1 MSRPVL
7 VVDNGSAGQ
16 RQRGLVAVCVASF
29 EGVGRTTSQLGSEA
43 AGAATAEYAKRL
55 SSLAGTGDQ
64 LIQIHE
70 AKHCL
75 LLRRLCD
82 ESEAA
87 AAGARLES
95 VFSEPFRFRD
105 LSIPLQVRAGI
116 AWGVDQDADAESLF
130 RAAETARE
138 AARSSERMV
147 QLADATLLAD
157 MRRRWELNDQVDE
170 ALARH
175 QLKLYYQPKMAAG
188 EHRLV
193 GAEGLVRWEHPD
205 GLLTPAQFLPH
216 LEADK
221 MMAMTQHLVRQCVR
235 DLAGNPWLPP
245 LSLNLDADIAD
256 EASLL
261 ELIMDELT
269 VWHVDP
275 ARLMIEIAEA
285 GLVRRLDRLLEGLAG
300 LRGRG
305 VRISMDDFGTGGAAL
320 ARFPRLLVDEVKIDR
335 CFVLGIEHHAAH
347 RYLAGMMTEL
357 AHYFGMSVVAEGVET
372 EAAAD
377 SLRET
382 GCDTLQGFLFS
393 PPLPLD
399 EFSRWVA
406 RQPEPGDC
414 A

>member
-1 MSRPVL
+1 MPAKLDHFDSEILRVL
-7 VVDNGSAGQ
+7 HNDGRLTINDLSA
-16 RQRGLVAVCVASF
+16 RIGLSP
-29 EGVGRTTSQLGSEA
+29 SP
-43 AGAATAEYAKRL
+43 TA
-55 SSLAGTGDQ
+55 
-64 LIQIHE
+64 
-70 AKHCL
+70 
-75 LLRRLCD
+75 RRLRHL
-82 ESEAA
+82 EEIGVITGYAALINEATL
-87 AAGARLES
+87 GFGFT
-95 VFSEPFRFRD
+95 VFVS
-105 LSIPLQVRAGI
+105 
-116 AWGVDQDADAESLF
+116 
-130 RAAETARE
+130 
-138 AARSSERMV
+138 V
-147 QLADATLLAD
+147 QLDK
-157 MRRRWELNDQVDE
+157 QVDE

-377 SLRET
+377 SLREA

>member
-7 VVDNGSAGQ
+7 VVDNGSAGR

-29 EGVGRTTSQLGSEA
+29 EGVGRTTSQLGSAA
-43 AGAATAEYAKRL
+43 AGAATAEYARRL
-55 SSLAGTGDQ
+55 SSLVGAGDQ

-75 LLRRLCD
+75 LLRCLCD
-82 ESEAA
+82 EHEAA
-87 AAGARLES
+87 AAGSRFEAT
-95 VFSEPFRFRD
+95 FAEPFRFRD
-105 LSIPLQVRAGI
+105 LAIHLEVRAGI

-138 AARSSERMV
+138 AARSSDRTV
-147 QLADATLLAD
+147 QLADQALLAD
-157 MRRRWELNDQVDE
+157 MRRRWELNDRVDD
-170 ALARH
+170 ALCRH
-175 QLKLYYQPKMAAG
+175 QLKLYYQPKVCAG
-188 EHRLV
+188 ERRLV

-216 LEADK
+216 LQADK
-221 MMAMTQHLVRQCVR
+221 MMALTRHLVRQCIR

-275 ARLMIEIAEA
+275 SRLMIEIPEA
-285 GLVRRLDRLLEGLAG
+285 GLVRRLDRLLEGLAA

-305 VRISMDDFGTGGAAL
+305 VRLSMDDFGTGGAAL
-320 ARFPRLLVDEVKIDR
+320 ARFPGLLVDEVKIDR
-335 CFVLGIEHHAAH
+335 AFVLGVEHHAAH
-347 RYLAGMMTEL
+347 RYLAGVMTDL
-357 AHYFGMSVVAEGVET
+357 GHYFGMTVVAEGVET
-372 EAAAD
+372 ESAAD
-377 SLRET
+377 CLQEV
-382 GCDTLQGFLFS
+382 GCDTLQGFLYS